1 MRGNSALSYRLL
13 LVCVASLIVSPAHT
27 HVHTS
32 PDGSTVR
39 WYPHECCNDRDC
51 RPVVQVRSAPNGLW
65 MTTDNGETVLVG
77 PQDERRRSLDTRW
90 HVCLAKDLNGGLV
103 LQCVFEPG
111 NS

>member
-1 MRGNSALSYRLL
+1 
-13 LVCVASLIVSPAHT
+13 
-27 HVHTS
+27 
-32 PDGSTVR
+32 
-39 WYPHECCNDRDC
+39 
-51 RPVVQVRSAPNGLW
+51 

-77 PQDERRRSLDTRW
+77 PQDEHRRSLDTRW